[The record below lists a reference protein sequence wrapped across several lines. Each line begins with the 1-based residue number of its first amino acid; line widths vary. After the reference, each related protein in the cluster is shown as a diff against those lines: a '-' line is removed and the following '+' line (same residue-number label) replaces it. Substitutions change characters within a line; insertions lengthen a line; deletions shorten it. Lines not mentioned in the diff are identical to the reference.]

1 MCHWMCER
9 ITPQSFAN
17 EKHIKVAAEVASLR
31 QHFTSR
37 MYFPKYCWNWYR
49 NRGKL
54 VVKNIELFLE
64 KIYKFYYEKFP

>member
-9 ITPQSFAN
+9 ITPQSFTN

-37 MYFPKYCWNWYR
+37 MYFPNIAEIDTET
-49 NRGKL
+49 RGKL
-54 VVKNIELFLE
+54 VMKKHRIISRENL
-64 KIYKFYYEKFP
+64 

>member
-9 ITPQSFAN
+9 ITPQSFTN

-37 MYFPKYCWNWYR
+37 MYFPNIAEIDTET
-49 NRGKL
+49 RGKL
-54 VVKNIELFLE
+54 AMKKHRIISR
-64 KIYKFYYEKFP
+64 KIL

>member
-9 ITPQSFAN
+9 ITPQSFTN

-37 MYFPKYCWNWYR
+37 MYFPNIAEIDTET
-49 NRGKL
+49 RGKL
-54 VVKNIELFLE
+54 VMKKHRIISRKNL
-64 KIYKFYYEKFP
+64 